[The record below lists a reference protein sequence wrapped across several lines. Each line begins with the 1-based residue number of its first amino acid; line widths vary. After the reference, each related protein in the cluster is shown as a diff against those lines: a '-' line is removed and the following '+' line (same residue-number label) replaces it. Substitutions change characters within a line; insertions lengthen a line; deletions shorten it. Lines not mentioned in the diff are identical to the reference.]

1 MSDGSPVVVQKEKGR
16 LSNPVQRRP
25 SETIID
31 ELVRDYVAG
40 SSIDSLAE
48 RLHVHRTTIISHL
61 DRRGI
66 KRRRNVRKMTDR
78 SVRQAAKR
86 YASGESLKVVAIRFD
101 VDARTLAREF
111 KRAGI
116 EIRTRRGWH
125 PLT

>member
-1 MSDGSPVVVQKEKGR
+1 M
-16 LSNPVQRRP
+16 QRRP

-40 SSIDSLAE
+40 SSIDSHAE
-48 RLHVHRTTIISHL
+48 RLPVHRTTIISHL